1 MKTIINTIFG
11 NVQYWKD
18 KKLLLQAIH
27 PDHFN
32 NKRVIIQLLGIS
44 SGNVS
49 PENQAKKDM
58 WNYQVRE
65 HNLGDDILELTNP
78 KILED
83 FEFAKRAI
91 EKYNRTYIFI
101 GKKLKASRELAL
113 TAAMYEKGLD
123 ESKYHAPILEHMT
136 ESFRLDHEISL
147 MATTRNIENLRF
159 ATNLKRNKY
168 FIIDLMNLLFET
180 SLKQKVL
187 RYIDRSLLSDKRFV
201 SKLGCFD
208 NLCENFHSDV
218 EYVSNA
224 VRYDINILKK
234 TQMFD
239 QTILKA
245 ALNTKS
251 KDIDRQDILAEVFR
265 YIERFNDDY
274 DELDSKIK
282 DKKILKNLFWEF
294 GETVSEEFI

>member
-18 KKLLLQAIH
+18 KNLLLQAIH

-32 NKRVIIQLLGIS
+32 NKRVVIQLLGIS

-58 WNYQVRE
+58 WNYQIQE
-65 HNLGDDILELTNP
+65 NNLGDDILKMTNS
-78 KILED
+78 KLLED

-91 EKYNRTYIFI
+91 EKYNRSYIFI
-101 GKKLKASRELAL
+101 GKNLKGSRELAL
-113 TAAMYEKGLD
+113 VAATKEVGLG
-123 ESKYHAPILEHMT
+123 ESKYYPPILEHMP

-147 MATTRNIENLRF
+147 LATTRNIENLRY

-168 FIIDLMNLLFET
+168 FIIDLMNLLYET

-187 RYIDRSLLSDKRFV
+187 RYIDKSLLSDKRFV

-239 QTILKA
+239 QKILKS

-251 KDIDRQDILAEVFR
+251 KDIDRESILAEVFR
-265 YIERFNDDY
+265 YIERFNDDF

-294 GETVSEEFI
+294 GETISDEFI